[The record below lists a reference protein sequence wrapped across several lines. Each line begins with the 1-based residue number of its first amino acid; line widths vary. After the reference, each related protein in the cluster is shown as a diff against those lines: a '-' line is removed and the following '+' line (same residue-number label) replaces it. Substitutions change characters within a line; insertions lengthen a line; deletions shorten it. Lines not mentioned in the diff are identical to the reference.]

1 MNTQQNNLNQIVN
14 SVSLLEKDSYSIICC
29 PEFKFKFIGE
39 GFCNGLG
46 VDKTDFLEK
55 SLGQIDSPLSHLNSH
70 YRHISEKVITD
81 SNNKAKE
88 YMTIIPSAQDMAVF
102 HSKVS
107 PIILEQ
113 EKIGLYVKTN
123 KVNAIGILPL
133 LKRLNT
139 LTNNQAKL
147 MIINKELDSV
157 QLTER
162 EEFILFMI
170 ALGKYDKEI
179 AYFLQLISGVELTRD
194 AITKIVVRNL
204 YQKFDAVTRSEL
216 IIRAHSEGFLE
227 CFPKLLTPENSLKLA
242 KFL

>member
-1 MNTQQNNLNQIVN
+1 MNTQQNHLNQIV
-14 SVSLLEKDSYSIICC
+14 SSASLLEKDSYSIICC

-39 GFCNGLG
+39 KLCSGLEI
-46 VDKTDFLEK
+46 DKQAVLEQ
-55 SLGQIDSPLSHLNSH
+55 SLEQIDSPISHLNNH
-70 YRHISEKVITD
+70 YRQISEKVITD
-81 SNNKAKE
+81 SKNRARE
-88 YMTIIPSAQDMAVF
+88 YITIIPAAKKMTVF

-123 KVNAIGILPL
+123 KVNAIGIFPL

-139 LTNNQAKL
+139 LTDNKAK
-147 MIINKELDSV
+147 MIHINKGLEAV
-157 QLTER
+157 KLTER

-179 AYFLQLISGVELTRD
+179 SYFLQIVSGVKLTRD

-204 YQKFDAVTRSEL
+204 YQKFDVVTRSEL

-227 CFPKLLTPENSLKLA
+227 RLPELLTPENSLKIA